1 MRGLIKKILVE
12 ETKNKIPL
20 CDKLNVNSK
29 EEIIDLLKD
38 EYITPKQKI
47 SIKNILLKLKKDM
60 DRLPTKLDTL
70 DTYFHDIQDV
80 MCRK

>member
-12 ETKNKIPL
+12 ETTNKIPL

-38 EYITPKQKI
+38 EYVTPKQKI
-47 SIKNILLKLKKDM
+47 SIKNILLKLK
-60 DRLPTKLDTL
+60 RIWIGYQLN
-70 DTYFHDIQDV
+70 
-80 MCRK
+80 

>member
-1 MRGLIKKILVE
+1 ME

>member
-12 ETKNKIPL
+12 ETTNKIPL